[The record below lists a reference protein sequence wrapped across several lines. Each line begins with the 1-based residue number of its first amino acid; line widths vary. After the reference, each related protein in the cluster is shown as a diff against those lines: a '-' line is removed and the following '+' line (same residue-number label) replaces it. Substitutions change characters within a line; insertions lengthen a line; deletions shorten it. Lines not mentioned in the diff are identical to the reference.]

1 YHPDTAATYKHNID
15 GADDDTVFTADVRN
29 FDLRRVPKYNAFAFG
44 FPCNDFSTVGEH
56 RGLDGDYGAL
66 YTYGVH
72 ALALHSPEWFIA
84 ENVSGLSRARS
95 EEHTSEL
102 QSRFDL
108 VCRLLLEKKKKNI

>member
-1 YHPDTAATYKHNID
+1 MDHTYQHISD
-15 GADDDTVFTADVRN
+15 GSAVILFLTADVRN
-29 FDLRRVPKYNAFAFG
+29 FDIRRVPKYTSFAFG